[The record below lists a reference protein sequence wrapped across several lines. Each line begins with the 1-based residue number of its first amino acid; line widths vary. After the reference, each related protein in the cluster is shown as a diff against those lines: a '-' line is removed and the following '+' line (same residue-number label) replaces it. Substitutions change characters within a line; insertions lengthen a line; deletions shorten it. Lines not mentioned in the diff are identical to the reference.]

1 MPLSNNKSGSIICSA
16 GNIDNGY
23 KERFDLDRTAPGDYG
38 LVILNVTRE
47 NEGMYICIEEAGLGL
62 KHRRKLNVDGKTIF
76 SRFLPRDATQS
87 AVM

>member
-1 MPLSNNKSGSIICSA
+1 LPLSNKSGSIICSA
-16 GNIDNGY
+16 GNIHNGY
-23 KERFDLDRTAPGDYG
+23 NERFNLDRSAPGDYG
-38 LVILNVTRE
+38 LVIQSVTRE
-47 NEGMYICIEEAGLGL
+47 DEGVYICIEEAGLGL